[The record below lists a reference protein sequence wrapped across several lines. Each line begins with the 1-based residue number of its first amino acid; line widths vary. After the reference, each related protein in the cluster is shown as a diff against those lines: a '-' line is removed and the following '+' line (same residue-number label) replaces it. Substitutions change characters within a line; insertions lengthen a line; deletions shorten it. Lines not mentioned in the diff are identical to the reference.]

1 MRATAVYP
9 ARMRHKSKRRA
20 DLIADIG
27 LFAGCSQKELARIG
41 SLLTE
46 VSLKAGKVLCK
57 QGDPGTEAFIIAS
70 GQCDVVL
77 NGKKLATIGPGQVVG
92 EMSMIDQ
99 APRSATVTASE
110 DMTVYVLESREFWS
124 MVSESPLIARKLLK
138 NLAQRLR
145 EVEGAPTH

>member
-1 MRATAVYP
+1 
-9 ARMRHKSKRRA
+9 MRHKTKRRA

-46 VSLKAGKVLCK
+46 VPIKAGRVLCK
-57 QGDPGTEAFIIAS
+57 EGDPGTEAFIIAD
-70 GQCDVVL
+70 GECDVVL
-77 NGKKLATIGPGQVVG
+77 KGKKLATLGPGQVVG
-92 EMSMIDQ
+92 EMSLIDQ
-99 APRSATVTASE
+99 APRSATVSATG